1 MDFSSGGNPGRIQI
15 PQLARNRPSIHDLPI
30 ELLSHIISLSV
41 QNYFA
46 SITRM
51 QNLCLVCSRW
61 RDVVEGTPEL
71 WCRIT
76 SADPLPGVRKA
87 IDSSRDYPL
96 DIGYGNRAHP
106 NRSGPEDFLSAVYPH
121 AWRWRRASI
130 VLGLGSENLLQ
141 RWTAGKAPRLESL
154 TITLDTRVPTPLTL
168 FEGAPLP
175 CLRTLQLRSVPLVW
189 DGQQL
194 FNLRK
199 LEILAE
205 KQIPPSLSSVLS
217 VLRETHRLED
227 FVCVGSLSQTPGDE
241 SDAVP
246 QHSIPL
252 PALKKLRIHSSAK
265 SSWLGLSRAIRAPAC
280 QHVSLAGG
288 LLGDLQDPTELA
300 QIVEGVSQFL
310 PRLRTRA
317 EWEERVHITLGS
329 PNVTFRSSTF
339 HLDFSHSTRRMQLA
353 KWMILNLVDELV
365 EIALYII
372 DPTWNAA
379 QLEMLDLPTLRRTV
393 SKLNISPTVWQP
405 RAILEYLSSP
415 TPGLDGQALWP
426 LPNLTEL
433 AVPVNADDLA
443 VILRMLRCRAQ
454 AIELPGSVRPQ
465 TIIELRLTEYAI
477 GSLDDTERMSEID
490 SFMRGNGGSLKIVPW
505 GG

>member
-1 MDFSSGGNPGRIQI
+1 MDSSSGGTPGLQGQR
-15 PQLARNRPSIHDLPI
+15 LARNRPSIHDLPI

-41 QNYFA
+41 QNYSA
-46 SITRM
+46 NITRT

-76 SADPLPGVRKA
+76 SADPLRGIKKA
-87 IDSSRDYPL
+87 IEYSRDYPL
-96 DIGYGNRAHP
+96 DIDYGDISRI
-106 NRSGPEDFLSAVYPH
+106 NRSAPETFLSAVSLD

-130 VLGLGSENLLQ
+130 AFGSGSEDLLQ
-141 RWTAGKAPRLESL
+141 RWLSRKAPRLESL
-154 TITLDTRVPTPLTL
+154 TITLHSRVTTPLTL

-205 KQIPPSLSSVLS
+205 KQIPPPLSSVLS
-217 VLRETHRLED
+217 VLRETQRLED

-241 SDAVP
+241 SDTVP

-252 PALKKLRIHSSAK
+252 PALKKLRIHSPAR
-265 SSWLGLSRAIRAPAC
+265 SSWLGLSRAIRAPVC
-280 QHVSLAGG
+280 QHVSLGGG
-288 LLGDLQDPTELA
+288 LLGDLQDPNELA

-310 PRLRTRA
+310 PSLRTRA
-317 EWEERVHITLGS
+317 EWEERVHIAIGS

-365 EIALYII
+365 EIALYIS

-393 SKLNISPTVWQP
+393 SKLNIGPTVWQP

-454 AIELPGSVRPQ
+454 AIDLPGSVRPQ

-477 GSLDDTERMSEID
+477 GSLDGTERISEID